1 MTNARR
7 IFLAPHSGF
16 ILNDPHPVTMSS
28 QDSNKFDERIFP
40 ASPCVERYFPG
51 SSIEEGRERLVR
63 SISHGA
69 GPGLIIGATGTG
81 KSMLLQVLAAQFSEL
96 LDIALLSSAQLCT
109 RRALLQAIL
118 FELGLPHRYVD
129 EGQLRITLA
138 QHLLQCER
146 SPNGTLL
153 LVDEAQSLPIHLLEE
168 IRQLTNIVRNGQ
180 PRVRLVIA
188 GSPSLEE
195 TLADPQLE
203 SFQQRVATRCYLLP
217 LGIAETGQYIR
228 AHFEMAGIDAASC
241 IDSEV
246 QHAVYNATDGIC
258 RLVSQLCDHALLLA
272 GEKGL
277 DQLSVSLI
285 QEAWAD
291 LQQLPVPAETE
302 PAVLANCP
310 AQNVVEFGELTTP
323 GDDFGMCDDSLPD
336 HVRQGTPLTVETHAL
351 ETVETHALETD
362 DPGQYETTDMS
373 GDENSCTGPFDDQT
387 PSLPDWQSG
396 SCDATD
402 REQFSTP
409 ALLKPAA
416 EVDSSE
422 LLPEAFPI
430 ETTGQVTT
438 MQEGSNSDVEVGNV
452 TPTQEATDDPFAEE
466 FVEEELVLEE
476 FSALGDAFSD
486 RTPRVVSRGDDLSD
500 LVREV
505 VGIGGERS
513 TSQTMSSHK
522 PDDHLHFPT
531 LVSLPCSTVNDELP
545 ANDELPLPI
554 ATTIEP
560 GLDLPNNALLGDDTD
575 LEEVADLGASVTLKY
590 PVADPSPFVQQPAG
604 LSDASQVEQSAHAGQ
619 RQLAGNAEHVTDPEM
634 IDNILI
640 VEDDPADSGQIES
653 SVRRQEYGQLFTRLR
668 NG

>member
-1 MTNARR
+1 
-7 IFLAPHSGF
+7 
-16 ILNDPHPVTMSS
+16 MSS

-96 LDIALLSSAQLCT
+96 LDIAILSSAQLCT

-129 EGQLRITLA
+129 EGRLRITLA

-188 GSPSLEE
+188 GSPALEE

-203 SFQQRVATRCYLLP
+203 SFQQRVATRCYLVP

-246 QHAVYNATDGIC
+246 QQAVYNATDGIC

-272 GEKGL
+272 SEKGL

-323 GDDFGMCDDSLPD
+323 GDDFGMSDDSLPD
-336 HVRQGTPLTVETHAL
+336 HLPQGTPLTVETL
-351 ETVETHALETD
+351 ALETD
-362 DPGQYETTDMS
+362 DLDQDETTDMS
-373 GDENSCTGPFDDQT
+373 GDENSCTSPFDGQT
-387 PSLPDWQSG
+387 LPDWQSG

-402 REQFSTP
+402 GEQFSTP

-416 EVDSSE
+416 EVDSLE

-430 ETTGQVTT
+430 ETSGQVTT
-438 MQEGSNSDVEVGNV
+438 VQEGSNSDVEVGNF
-452 TPTQEATDDPFAEE
+452 TPAQEATDDPFAEE
-466 FVEEELVLEE
+466 FVEEEIVLEE

-486 RTPRVVSRGDDLSD
+486 QTPRVVSCGDDLSN

-505 VGIGGERS
+505 GGIDGERG

-531 LVSLPCSTVNDELP
+531 PVSLPHSTVNDELS

-560 GLDLPNNALLGDDTD
+560 GLDLPNNALLGNDTD
-575 LEEVADLGASVTLKY
+575 VEEVADLHASVTLKY
-590 PVADPSPFVQQPAG
+590 PVADPSHFVQQPDG
-604 LSDASQVEQSAHAGQ
+604 LSDASKAHTGQ
-619 RQLAGNAEHVTDPEM
+619 RQLAGNAEHAVDPEM

-668 NG
+668 SG